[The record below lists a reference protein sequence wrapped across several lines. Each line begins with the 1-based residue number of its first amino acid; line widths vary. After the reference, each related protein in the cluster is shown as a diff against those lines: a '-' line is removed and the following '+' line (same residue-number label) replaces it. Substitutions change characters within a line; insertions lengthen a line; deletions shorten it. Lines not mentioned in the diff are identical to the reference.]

1 MRISDWSSDV
11 CSSDLVIIF
20 VILPLRSRALKP
32 AAGEARALQ
41 SGDDRRVASHI
52 FPYKIS
58 AMVGDHRQNRALIDA
73 EIIGIEP
80 PQFGIDDRMRRGVRK
95 DVARVETV
103 EETIFAVEPPARAE
117 ERRVGTGGVR
127 TGRLRW

>member
-1 MRISDWSSDV
+1 MNAGVARVAPKPRATAGVLASSTSPSAPV
-11 CSSDLVIIF
+11 IAPRRVVIIF

-58 AMVGDHRQNRALIDA
+58 AMVGDHRQNRALID
-73 EIIGIEP
+73 
-80 PQFGIDDRMRRGVRK
+80 RS
-95 DVARVETV
+95 
-103 EETIFAVEPPARAE
+103 E
-117 ERRVGTGGVR
+117 ERRVGKECGSKVSN
-127 TGRLRW
+127 RWSPEH

>member
-1 MRISDWSSDV
+1 MNAGVARVAPKPRATAGVLASSTSPSAPV
-11 CSSDLVIIF
+11 IAPRRVVIIF

-80 PQFGIDDRMRRGVRK
+80 RS
-95 DVARVETV
+95 
-103 EETIFAVEPPARAE
+103 E
-117 ERRVGTGGVR
+117 ERRVGKECVSTCR
-127 TGRLRW
+127 SRWSPYH

>member
-80 PQFGIDDRMRRGVRK
+80 PQFGIDDRMRRDRK
-95 DVARVETV
+95 ST
-103 EETIFAVEPPARAE
+103 
-117 ERRVGTGGVR
+117 
-127 TGRLRW
+127 RLNSSH